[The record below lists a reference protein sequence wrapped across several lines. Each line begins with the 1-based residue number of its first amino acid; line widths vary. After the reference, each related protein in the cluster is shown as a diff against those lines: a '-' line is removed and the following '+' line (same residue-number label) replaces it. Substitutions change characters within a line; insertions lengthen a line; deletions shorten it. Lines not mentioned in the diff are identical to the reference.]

1 MARIR
6 RHHHRLAELRAA
18 AGLPLREVAARCRP
32 PTSAETINRLELGT
46 QRLTIEWMYRLA
58 PVFHCRPWD
67 FFVEMEPME
76 PKDQILSL
84 WPQVAPER
92 RAEVLR
98 ELAAATAPEGEMPA
112 IDIVHEATTP
122 DETGL
127 QRFLKVEV
135 TDQGTYSATVYYRS
149 RPTPRPSD

>member
-6 RHHHRLAELRAA
+6 HRHRLAELRAA
-18 AGLPLREVAARCRP
+18 AGLPLREVASRCRP
-32 PTSAETINRLELGT
+32 PTSAETINRLELGS

-76 PKDQILSL
+76 PKDQILAL
-84 WPQVAPER
+84 WPTVAPER
-92 RAEVLR
+92 RAELLR
-98 ELAAATAPEGEMPA
+98 ELAGATAPEDETPA
-112 IDIVHEATTP
+112 IDIVHEGTIP

-149 RPTPRPSD
+149 RPTPKAQD